1 MQIDVCNGDADGLCA
16 VLQWRLHAPCTA
28 RLVTGLK
35 RDIALLA
42 KVRAHAGDGLLVCD
56 VSMRRNLPDLKRLL
70 NEGVR
75 VQYFDHHAVDTIPD
89 HPLLEVHINTASDT
103 CTSLLVDEHL
113 RGKFR
118 AWAVVG
124 AFGDNLTELAQRLA
138 HKMGATGRDTQRLRQ
153 LGESINYNA
162 YGDTLQDVYIAPEK
176 LFDILLRFP
185 DPLEL
190 LDREWIGQELEA
202 LRRVDLQCAATVSP
216 CFENTRC
223 AVYVLP
229 DAAWSRRVLGSWIN
243 QLAAEYPARAHAVLR
258 AKARGDYVVS
268 VRAPQSAPEGAVQ
281 LCRAFGGD
289 GRNSAAGI
297 DLLPAADFKKF
308 LHAFATRNWS
318 VSQPG
323 ELAIAR

>member
-16 VLQWRLHAPCTA
+16 VLQWRLHAPCAA

-42 KVRAHAGDGLLVCD
+42 KVRAHAGDGVLVCD
-56 VSMRRNLPDLKRLL
+56 LSMRRNLQDLNRLL
-70 NEGVR
+70 NAGVR
-75 VQYFDHHAVDTIPD
+75 VQYFDHHVVDAIPE
-89 HPLLEVHINTASDT
+89 HPLLDAHINMASDT
-103 CTSLLVDEHL
+103 CTSLLVDQQL

-124 AFGDNLTELAQRLA
+124 AFGDNLTALAQRLA
-138 HKMGATGRDTQRLRQ
+138 HKMGASKRDTQRLRL

-162 YGDTLQDVYIAPEK
+162 YGDTLQDVYIAPDK

-190 LDREWIGQELEA
+190 LDREWIGRELDA
-202 LRRVDLQCAATVSP
+202 LRRVDLQCAGAVSP
-216 CFENTRC
+216 YFEDRRA
-223 AVYVLP
+223 AVYLLP
-229 DAAWSRRVLGSWIN
+229 DAAWSRRVAGSWIN

-258 AKARGDYVVS
+258 AKACGDYVVS
-268 VRAPQSAPEGAVQ
+268 VRAPQNAPGGAVQ

-289 GRNSAAGI
+289 GRASAAGI
-297 DLLPAADFKKF
+297 DRLPGPGFKEF
-308 LHAFATRNWS
+308 LHAFTARDWAETQTDALAT
-318 VSQPG
+318 
-323 ELAIAR
+323 AR